1 MWYIPKKYRATDFG
15 VAFLMGSAC
24 AAISTGPVGI
34 ALLSV
39 THLGQLVYILRRH
52 KKEKEYA
59 ARINPI
65 MHSMVVE
72 YMRTCARTALEKEQK
87 P

>member
-1 MWYIPKKYRATDFG
+1 MWYIPKKYKSTDFG
-15 VAFLMGSAC
+15 VAFLMGSMC

-34 ALLSV
+34 ALASV
-39 THLGQLVYILRRH
+39 THFGQLVWILRRY

-65 MHSMVVE
+65 MHDMVVE
-72 YMRTCARTALEKEQK
+72 YMRIHARLAEKKQEN